1 MEEQV
6 VPYWLAL
13 VAQNEFVC
21 SLVSRLERRCRGQST
36 VEYALIG
43 ALVVVAAAVTL
54 AVLGQQ
60 INAVFSSIGNTL
72 QTATRR

>member
-1 MEEQV
+1 MEERV
-6 VPYWLAL
+6 VAYWLAL
-13 VAQNEFVC
+13 VAQNVFVC
-21 SLVSRLERRCRGQST
+21 ALVSRLEGRRRAQST

>member
-1 MEEQV
+1 V
-6 VPYWLAL
+6 AYWLVL
-13 VAQNEFVC
+13 VAHNEFVC
-21 SLVSRLERRCRGQST
+21 SLVRGLERRCRGQST

>member
-1 MEEQV
+1 MEERV
-6 VPYWLAL
+6 VEYWLAL
-13 VAQNEFVC
+13 LAHNEYVCTLVA
-21 SLVSRLERRCRGQST
+21 RLERRCRGQST

-60 INAVFSSIGNTL
+60 INAVFASIGNTL